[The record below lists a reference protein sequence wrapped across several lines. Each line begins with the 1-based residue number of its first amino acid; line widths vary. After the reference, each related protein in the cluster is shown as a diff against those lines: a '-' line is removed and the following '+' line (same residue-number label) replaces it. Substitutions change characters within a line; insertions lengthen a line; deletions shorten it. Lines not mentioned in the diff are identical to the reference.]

1 MTRPRLYNTPQEK
14 LEATRRY
21 RKTYYDRNSAIISLK
36 HKQKYRARRQVN
48 IHFLDHANAGPQE
61 TADPGGPKTT
71 SPSCRTNTNI
81 ADVEA
86 MLTRLINGSSTEL
99 LDQLV
104 QDFRGT
110 AAVEHWIKSI
120 ETLLA
125 DVDALRQRVQE
136 YHCATLQ
143 SHGVGKEIRQVEF
156 TAGRVAGLTKA
167 LEDILMRVM
176 VDPHTLFDH
185 HARDSNSA
193 SWGSDMFAVH
203 RTLFRL
209 VTYCTKLMHHVSLF
223 TDDHTKFLR

>member
-1 MTRPRLYNTPQEK
+1 
-14 LEATRRY
+14 
-21 RKTYYDRNSAIISLK
+21 
-36 HKQKYRARRQVN
+36 
-48 IHFLDHANAGPQE
+48 
-61 TADPGGPKTT
+61 
-71 SPSCRTNTNI
+71 
-81 ADVEA
+81 

-136 YHCATLQ
+136 YHCTTLQ

-185 HARDSNSA
+185 HAQGELLYQNSPNITA
-193 SWGSDMFAVH
+193 
-203 RTLFRL
+203 L
-209 VTYCTKLMHHVSLF
+209 
-223 TDDHTKFLR
+223 

>member
-71 SPSCRTNTNI
+71 SPSCSQHRHSDSSRTNTNI

-167 LEDILMRVM
+167 LEDILMCVM

-185 HARDSNSA
+185 HARGELLYQNSPNITA
-193 SWGSDMFAVH
+193 
-203 RTLFRL
+203 L
-209 VTYCTKLMHHVSLF
+209 
-223 TDDHTKFLR
+223 

>member
-1 MTRPRLYNTPQEK
+1 MQALRKQQTREDQKQRLRVAANIVILTPVGESHK
-14 LEATRRY
+14 G
-21 RKTYYDRNSAIISLK
+21 IISSLK
-36 HKQKYRARRQVN
+36 ITNNHSLQ
-48 IHFLDHANAGPQE
+48 
-61 TADPGGPKTT
+61 
-71 SPSCRTNTNI
+71 SRTNTNI

-185 HARDSNSA
+185 HARGELLYQNSPNITA
-193 SWGSDMFAVH
+193 
-203 RTLFRL
+203 L
-209 VTYCTKLMHHVSLF
+209 
-223 TDDHTKFLR
+223 